1 MYQLNLLSLLLI
13 VIALCIFYNEY
24 NNKLTLPEICLFAIA
39 FIAIIRASYNYI
51 EIDNKLNKTN
61 TYESFLSNE
70 KGKKKLKGNKNNK
83 HLNKNST
90 NHLTKNNTKDK
101 FDVILNSEESEEYF
115 DIENEQKTINKLKQD
130 IHELKQNSIVD
141 KNAVNE
147 VNNLFG
153 VGVGINNK
161 ELFEDNNNSNTT
173 STTYSTTTT
182 KPTTTNP
189 ITTKPT
195 TTKPTTTKPTPTTKP
210 TTTKPTPTTKL
221 LKNGDEIKSVFN
233 PKIVIGKNNNGFGNT
248 DNSKWN
254 DAFKG
259 AEFNANFY
267 EKYKDNNKC
276 EQYNTFSSNTDEAL
290 RVQNYNDA
298 KKFVPGYT
306 YVPPENWSVPQYRPP
321 VCISSS
327 PNPLKLTG
335 LVDRGLPL
343 NVLELNPQGEVA
355 DTETDV
361 SLSNVGSMMPNFK
374 YEEEPFS
381 RPYV

>member
-24 NNKLTLPEICLFAIA
+24 NNKLTLPELCLFAIA
-39 FIAIIRASYNYI
+39 FIAIIRAAYNYI

-61 TYESFLSNE
+61 HYESFVSNE
-70 KGKKKLKGNKNNK
+70 KGKKSLKLNKKNKNAS
-83 HLNKNST
+83 KNGSNNSS
-90 NHLTKNNTKDK
+90 NHTTKDK

-130 IHELKQNSIVD
+130 IHELKKNSIVN

-147 VNNLFG
+147 VDSLFDM
-153 VGVGINNK
+153 GIHNK
-161 ELFEDNNNSNTT
+161 ELFEDNNVSPTPTT
-173 STTYSTTTT
+173 INSTTTT
-182 KPTTTNP
+182 N
-189 ITTKPT
+189 
-195 TTKPTTTKPTPTTKP
+195 PTPTTK
-210 TTTKPTPTTKL
+210 T

-248 DNSKWN
+248 DNNKWN

-276 EQYNTFSSNTDEAL
+276 DQYNTFSSNTDEAL

-321 VCISSS
+321 VCVSSS

>member
-24 NNKLTLPEICLFAIA
+24 NNKLTLPELCLFAIA
-39 FIAIIRASYNYI
+39 FIAIIRAAYNYI

-61 TYESFLSNE
+61 HYENFVSNE
-70 KGKKKLKGNKNNK
+70 KGKKSLKLNKKNKNAS
-83 HLNKNST
+83 KNGSNNSSSS
-90 NHLTKNNTKDK
+90 NHTTKDK

-115 DIENEQKTINKLKQD
+115 DIENEQKNINKLKQD
-130 IHELKQNSIVD
+130 IHELKKNSIVN
-141 KNAVNE
+141 KNAVKE
-147 VNNLFG
+147 VDSLFG
-153 VGVGINNK
+153 MGIHNK
-161 ELFEDNNNSNTT
+161 ELFEDNNVSPTPTT
-173 STTYSTTTT
+173 INSTTTT
-182 KPTTTNP
+182 N
-189 ITTKPT
+189 
-195 TTKPTTTKPTPTTKP
+195 PTPTTK
-210 TTTKPTPTTKL
+210 T

-248 DNSKWN
+248 DNNKWN

-276 EQYNTFSSNTDEAL
+276 DQYNTFSSNTDEAL

-321 VCISSS
+321 VCVSSS
-327 PNPLKLTG
+327 TNPLKLTG

-381 RPYV
+381 KPYV

>member
-1 MYQLNLLSLLLI
+1 MYQLNLLSLILI

-61 TYESFLSNE
+61 TYESFVSNE

-83 HLNKNST
+83 NLTKHS
-90 NHLTKNNTKDK
+90 TKNNTKDK

-147 VNNLFG
+147 VDNLFGVG

-182 KPTTTNP
+182 KPT
-189 ITTKPT
+189 
-195 TTKPTTTKPTPTTKP
+195 TTKP

-361 SLSNVGSMMPNFK
+361 SLSNVGSIMPNFK

>member
-1 MYQLNLLSLLLI
+1 
-13 VIALCIFYNEY
+13 
-24 NNKLTLPEICLFAIA
+24 
-39 FIAIIRASYNYI
+39 
-51 EIDNKLNKTN
+51 
-61 TYESFLSNE
+61 
-70 KGKKKLKGNKNNK
+70 
-83 HLNKNST
+83 
-90 NHLTKNNTKDK
+90 TKDK

-115 DIENEQKTINKLKQD
+115 DIENEQKNINKLKQD
-130 IHELKQNSIVD
+130 IHELKKNSIVN

-147 VNNLFG
+147 VDSLFDM
-153 VGVGINNK
+153 GIHNK
-161 ELFEDNNNSNTT
+161 ELFEDNNVSPTPTT
-173 STTYSTTTT
+173 INSTTTT
-182 KPTTTNP
+182 N
-189 ITTKPT
+189 
-195 TTKPTTTKPTPTTKP
+195 PTPTTK
-210 TTTKPTPTTKL
+210 T

-248 DNSKWN
+248 DNNKWN

-276 EQYNTFSSNTDEAL
+276 DQYNTFSSNTDEAL

-321 VCISSS
+321 VCVSSS

-355 DTETDV
+355 DTETEV

>member
-1 MYQLNLLSLLLI
+1 MYHLNLLSLLLI

-39 FIAIIRASYNYI
+39 FIAIVRASYNYI
-51 EIDNKLNKTN
+51 VIDNKLNKTN
-61 TYESFLSNE
+61 TYENFVSNE
-70 KGKKKLKGNKNNK
+70 KGKKSLKGNKNNK

-90 NHLTKNNTKDK
+90 NNSSKKAIKNNTKDK

-115 DIENEQKTINKLKQD
+115 DIENEQKNINKLKQD

-141 KNAVNE
+141 KTAVNK
-147 VNNLFG
+147 VDSLF
-153 VGVGINNK
+153 GVGINNK
-161 ELFEDNNNSNTT
+161 ELFGDNNVSPTTPPTATTT
-173 STTYSTTTT
+173 S
-182 KPTTTNP
+182 
-189 ITTKPT
+189 
-195 TTKPTTTKPTPTTKP
+195 PTTTKPTPTTKQ
-210 TTTKPTPTTKL
+210 

-276 EQYNTFSSNTDEAL
+276 DQYNTFSSNTDEAL

-298 KKFVPGYT
+298 KTFVPGYT

-321 VCISSS
+321 VCVSSS

-381 RPYV
+381 KPYV

>member
-1 MYQLNLLSLLLI
+1 MYQLNLLSLILI

-39 FIAIIRASYNYI
+39 FIAIVRASYNYI
-51 EIDNKLNKTN
+51 VIDNKLNKTN
-61 TYESFLSNE
+61 TYENFVSNE
-70 KGKKKLKGNKNNK
+70 KGKKSFKGNKNNK

-90 NHLTKNNTKDK
+90 NNSSKKAIKNNTKDK

-115 DIENEQKTINKLKQD
+115 DIENEQKNINKLKQD

-141 KNAVNE
+141 KTAVNK
-147 VNNLFG
+147 VDSLF
-153 VGVGINNK
+153 GVGINNK
-161 ELFEDNNNSNTT
+161 ELFGDNNDASPTTPPTSTTT
-173 STTYSTTTT
+173 ST
-182 KPTTTNP
+182 
-189 ITTKPT
+189 
-195 TTKPTTTKPTPTTKP
+195 TTTKPTPTTKQ
-210 TTTKPTPTTKL
+210 
-221 LKNGDEIKSVFN
+221 LKNGDEIKSVFS
-233 PKIVIGKNNNGFGNT
+233 PKILIGKNNNGFGNT

-276 EQYNTFSSNTDEAL
+276 DQYNTFSSNTDEAL

-298 KKFVPGYT
+298 KTFVPGYT

-321 VCISSS
+321 VCVSSS

-381 RPYV
+381 KPYV

>member
-1 MYQLNLLSLLLI
+1 MYKLNLLSLILI

-39 FIAIIRASYNYI
+39 FIAIVRASYNYI
-51 EIDNKLNKTN
+51 VIDNKLNKTN
-61 TYESFLSNE
+61 TYESFVS
-70 KGKKKLKGNKNNK
+70 KGKKSSKINKKNK
-83 HLNKNST
+83 HLNTKST
-90 NHLTKNNTKDK
+90 NHSSKKTTKDK

-147 VNNLFG
+147 VNSLF
-153 VGVGINNK
+153 GVGINNK
-161 ELFEDNNNSNTT
+161 ELFEDSNNSNTN
-173 STTYSTTTT
+173 S
-182 KPTTTNP
+182 
-189 ITTKPT
+189 
-195 TTKPTTTKPTPTTKP
+195 TPTQITKQ
-210 TTTKPTPTTKL
+210 
-221 LKNGDEIKSVFN
+221 LKNGDEIKSVFS
-233 PKIVIGKNNNGFGNT
+233 PKILIGKNKNGFGNT
-248 DNSKWN
+248 NNNKWN

-259 AEFNANFY
+259 AEFNLDVY

-276 EQYNTFSSNTDEAL
+276 NQYNTFSNNTDDAL

-306 YVPPENWSVPQYRPP
+306 YVPPENWSMPQYRPP

-361 SLSNVGSMMPNFK
+361 SLSNVGSIMPNFK

-381 RPYV
+381 KPYV

>member
-24 NNKLTLPEICLFAIA
+24 NNKLTLPELCLFAIA
-39 FIAIIRASYNYI
+39 FIAIIRAAYNYI

-61 TYESFLSNE
+61 HYENFVSNE
-70 KGKKKLKGNKNNK
+70 KGKKSLKLNKKNKNAS
-83 HLNKNST
+83 KNGSNNSSSS
-90 NHLTKNNTKDK
+90 NHTTKDK

-115 DIENEQKTINKLKQD
+115 DIENEQKNINKLKQD
-130 IHELKQNSIVD
+130 IHELKKNSIVN

-147 VNNLFG
+147 VDSLFDM
-153 VGVGINNK
+153 GIHNK
-161 ELFEDNNNSNTT
+161 ELFEDNNVSPTPTT
-173 STTYSTTTT
+173 INSTTTT
-182 KPTTTNP
+182 N
-189 ITTKPT
+189 
-195 TTKPTTTKPTPTTKP
+195 PTPTTK
-210 TTTKPTPTTKL
+210 T

-248 DNSKWN
+248 DNNKWN

-276 EQYNTFSSNTDEAL
+276 DQYNTFSSNTDEAL

-321 VCISSS
+321 VCVSSS

>member
-1 MYQLNLLSLLLI
+1 MYQLNLLSLILI

-39 FIAIIRASYNYI
+39 FIAIVRASYNYI
-51 EIDNKLNKTN
+51 VIDNKLNKTN
-61 TYESFLSNE
+61 TYENFVSNE
-70 KGKKKLKGNKNNK
+70 KGKKSLKGNKNNK

-90 NHLTKNNTKDK
+90 NNSSKKAIKNNTKDK

-115 DIENEQKTINKLKQD
+115 DIENEQKNINKLKQD

-141 KNAVNE
+141 KTAVNK
-147 VNNLFG
+147 VDSLF
-153 VGVGINNK
+153 GVGINNK
-161 ELFEDNNNSNTT
+161 ELFGDNNDASPTTTPTSTTT
-173 STTYSTTTT
+173 ST
-182 KPTTTNP
+182 
-189 ITTKPT
+189 
-195 TTKPTTTKPTPTTKP
+195 TTTKPTPTTKQ
-210 TTTKPTPTTKL
+210 
-221 LKNGDEIKSVFN
+221 LKNGDEIKSVFS
-233 PKIVIGKNNNGFGNT
+233 PKILIGKNNNGFGNT

-276 EQYNTFSSNTDEAL
+276 DQYNTFSSNTDEAL

-306 YVPPENWSVPQYRPP
+306 YVPPENWSVPQYIPP
-321 VCISSS
+321 VCVSSS

-381 RPYV
+381 KPYV

>member
-24 NNKLTLPEICLFAIA
+24 NNKLTLPELCLFAIA
-39 FIAIIRASYNYI
+39 FIAIIRAAYNYI

-61 TYESFLSNE
+61 HYENFVSNE
-70 KGKKKLKGNKNNK
+70 KGKKSLKLNKKNKNAS
-83 HLNKNST
+83 KNGSNNSS
-90 NHLTKNNTKDK
+90 NHTTKDK

-130 IHELKQNSIVD
+130 IHELKKNSIVN

-147 VNNLFG
+147 VDSLFDM
-153 VGVGINNK
+153 GIHNK
-161 ELFEDNNNSNTT
+161 ELFEDNNVSPTPTT
-173 STTYSTTTT
+173 INSTTTT
-182 KPTTTNP
+182 N
-189 ITTKPT
+189 
-195 TTKPTTTKPTPTTKP
+195 PTPTTK
-210 TTTKPTPTTKL
+210 T

-248 DNSKWN
+248 DNNKWN

-276 EQYNTFSSNTDEAL
+276 DQYNTFSSNTDEAL

-321 VCISSS
+321 VCVSSS

>member
-24 NNKLTLPEICLFAIA
+24 NNKLTLPELCLFAIA
-39 FIAIIRASYNYI
+39 FIAIIRAAYNYI

-61 TYESFLSNE
+61 HYENFVSNE
-70 KGKKKLKGNKNNK
+70 KGKKSLKLNKKNKNAS
-83 HLNKNST
+83 KNGSNNSS
-90 NHLTKNNTKDK
+90 NHTTKDK

-130 IHELKQNSIVD
+130 IHELKKNSIVN
-141 KNAVNE
+141 KTAVNE
-147 VNNLFG
+147 VDSLFDM
-153 VGVGINNK
+153 GIHNK
-161 ELFEDNNNSNTT
+161 ELFEDNNVSPTPTT
-173 STTYSTTTT
+173 INSTTTT
-182 KPTTTNP
+182 N
-189 ITTKPT
+189 
-195 TTKPTTTKPTPTTKP
+195 PTPTTK
-210 TTTKPTPTTKL
+210 T

-248 DNSKWN
+248 DNNKWN

-276 EQYNTFSSNTDEAL
+276 DQYNTFSSNTDEAL

-321 VCISSS
+321 VCVSSS

>member
-24 NNKLTLPEICLFAIA
+24 NNKLTLPELCLFAIA
-39 FIAIIRASYNYI
+39 FIAIIRAAYNYI

-61 TYESFLSNE
+61 HYENFVSNE
-70 KGKKKLKGNKNNK
+70 KGKKSLKLNKKNKNAS
-83 HLNKNST
+83 KNGSNNSSSS
-90 NHLTKNNTKDK
+90 NHTTKDK

-130 IHELKQNSIVD
+130 IHELKKNSIVN
-141 KNAVNE
+141 KTAVNE
-147 VNNLFG
+147 VDSLFDM
-153 VGVGINNK
+153 GIHNK
-161 ELFEDNNNSNTT
+161 ELFEDNNVSPTPTT
-173 STTYSTTTT
+173 INSTTTT
-182 KPTTTNP
+182 N
-189 ITTKPT
+189 
-195 TTKPTTTKPTPTTKP
+195 PTPTTK
-210 TTTKPTPTTKL
+210 T

-248 DNSKWN
+248 DNNKWN

-276 EQYNTFSSNTDEAL
+276 DQYNTFSSNTDEAL

-321 VCISSS
+321 VCVSSS

-355 DTETDV
+355 DTETEV

>member
-1 MYQLNLLSLLLI
+1 MYQLNLLSLILI

-39 FIAIIRASYNYI
+39 FIAIVRASYNYI
-51 EIDNKLNKTN
+51 VIDNKLNKTN
-61 TYESFLSNE
+61 TYESFVSNE
-70 KGKKKLKGNKNNK
+70 KGKKSLKGNKNNK

-90 NHLTKNNTKDK
+90 NNSSKKVNKDNTKDK

-115 DIENEQKTINKLKQD
+115 DIENEQKNINKLKQD

-141 KNAVNE
+141 KTAVNK
-147 VNNLFG
+147 VNSLF
-153 VGVGINNK
+153 GVGINNK
-161 ELFEDNNNSNTT
+161 ELFGDNNVSPTTPPTATTT
-173 STTYSTTTT
+173 S
-182 KPTTTNP
+182 
-189 ITTKPT
+189 
-195 TTKPTTTKPTPTTKP
+195 PTTTKPTPTTKQ
-210 TTTKPTPTTKL
+210 

-276 EQYNTFSSNTDEAL
+276 DQYNTFSSNTDEAL

-298 KKFVPGYT
+298 KTFVPGYT

-321 VCISSS
+321 VCVSSS

-381 RPYV
+381 KPYV

>member
-1 MYQLNLLSLLLI
+1 MYHLNLLSLLLI

-39 FIAIIRASYNYI
+39 FIAIVRASYNYI
-51 EIDNKLNKTN
+51 VIDNKLNKMN
-61 TYESFLSNE
+61 NYESFVSNE
-70 KGKKKLKGNKNNK
+70 KGKKSLKGNKNNK

-90 NHLTKNNTKDK
+90 NYSSKKTTKEATKDK

-130 IHELKQNSIVD
+130 IHELKQNSSVD
-141 KNAVNE
+141 KNAVNK
-147 VNNLFG
+147 VDSLF
-153 VGVGINNK
+153 GVGINNK
-161 ELFEDNNNSNTT
+161 ELFGDNNSDTT
-173 STTYSTTTT
+173 STSTTTT
-182 KPTTTNP
+182 TN
-189 ITTKPT
+189 
-195 TTKPTTTKPTPTTKP
+195 PTPTTKQ
-210 TTTKPTPTTKL
+210 L
-221 LKNGDEIKSVFN
+221 QNGDEIKSVFN
-233 PKIVIGKNNNGFGNT
+233 PKIIIGKNNNGFGNT
-248 DNSKWN
+248 YNNKWN

-259 AEFNANFY
+259 AEFNLDFY

-276 EQYNTFSSNTDEAL
+276 KQYNTFGNNTDDTL

-298 KKFVPGYT
+298 KTFVPGYT

-355 DTETDV
+355 DTESDV

-381 RPYV
+381 KPYV

>member
-24 NNKLTLPEICLFAIA
+24 NNKLTLPELCLFAIA
-39 FIAIIRASYNYI
+39 FIAIIRAAYNYI

-61 TYESFLSNE
+61 HYESFVSNE
-70 KGKKKLKGNKNNK
+70 KGKKSLKLNKKNKNAS
-83 HLNKNST
+83 KNGSNNSS
-90 NHLTKNNTKDK
+90 NHTTKDK

-115 DIENEQKTINKLKQD
+115 DIENEKKTINKLKQD
-130 IHELKQNSIVD
+130 IHELKKNSIVN

-147 VNNLFG
+147 VDSLFDM
-153 VGVGINNK
+153 GIHNK
-161 ELFEDNNNSNTT
+161 ELFEDNNVSPTPTT
-173 STTYSTTTT
+173 INSTTTT
-182 KPTTTNP
+182 N
-189 ITTKPT
+189 
-195 TTKPTTTKPTPTTKP
+195 PTPTTK
-210 TTTKPTPTTKL
+210 T

-248 DNSKWN
+248 DNNKWN

-276 EQYNTFSSNTDEAL
+276 DQYNTFSSNTDEAL

-321 VCISSS
+321 VCVSSS

>member
-24 NNKLTLPEICLFAIA
+24 NNKLTLPELCLFAIA
-39 FIAIIRASYNYI
+39 FIAIIRAAYNYI

-61 TYESFLSNE
+61 HYESFVSNE
-70 KGKKKLKGNKNNK
+70 KGKKSLKLNKKNKNAS
-83 HLNKNST
+83 KNGSNNSS
-90 NHLTKNNTKDK
+90 NHTTKDK

-115 DIENEQKTINKLKQD
+115 DIENEQKNINKLKQD
-130 IHELKQNSIVD
+130 IHELKKNSIVN
-141 KNAVNE
+141 KNAVKE
-147 VNNLFG
+147 VDSLFDM
-153 VGVGINNK
+153 GIHNK
-161 ELFEDNNNSNTT
+161 ELFEDNNVSPTPTT
-173 STTYSTTTT
+173 INSTTTT
-182 KPTTTNP
+182 N
-189 ITTKPT
+189 
-195 TTKPTTTKPTPTTKP
+195 PTPTTK
-210 TTTKPTPTTKL
+210 T

-248 DNSKWN
+248 DNNKWN

-276 EQYNTFSSNTDEAL
+276 DQYNTFSSNTDEAL

-321 VCISSS
+321 VCVSSS

-381 RPYV
+381 KPYV

>member
-24 NNKLTLPEICLFAIA
+24 NNKLTLPELCLFAIA
-39 FIAIIRASYNYI
+39 FIAIIRAAYNYI

-61 TYESFLSNE
+61 HYENFVSNE
-70 KGKKKLKGNKNNK
+70 KGKKSLKLNKKNKNAS
-83 HLNKNST
+83 KNGSNNSSSS
-90 NHLTKNNTKDK
+90 NHTTKDK

-115 DIENEQKTINKLKQD
+115 DIENEQKNINKLKQD
-130 IHELKQNSIVD
+130 IHELKKNSIVN

-147 VNNLFG
+147 VDSLFDM
-153 VGVGINNK
+153 GIHNK
-161 ELFEDNNNSNTT
+161 ELFEDNNVSPTPTT
-173 STTYSTTTT
+173 INSTTTT
-182 KPTTTNP
+182 N
-189 ITTKPT
+189 
-195 TTKPTTTKPTPTTKP
+195 PTPTTK
-210 TTTKPTPTTKL
+210 T

-248 DNSKWN
+248 DNNKWN

-276 EQYNTFSSNTDEAL
+276 DQYNTFSSNTDEAL

-321 VCISSS
+321 VCVSSS

-355 DTETDV
+355 DTETEV

>member
-24 NNKLTLPEICLFAIA
+24 NNKLTLPELCLFAIA
-39 FIAIIRASYNYI
+39 FIAIIRAAYNYI

-61 TYESFLSNE
+61 HYENFVSNE
-70 KGKKKLKGNKNNK
+70 KGKKSLKLNKKNKNAS
-83 HLNKNST
+83 KNGSNNSSSS
-90 NHLTKNNTKDK
+90 NHTTKDK

-115 DIENEQKTINKLKQD
+115 DIENEKKTINKLKQD
-130 IHELKQNSIVD
+130 IHELKKNSIVN
-141 KNAVNE
+141 KTAVNE
-147 VNNLFG
+147 VDSLFDM
-153 VGVGINNK
+153 GIHNK
-161 ELFEDNNNSNTT
+161 ELFEDNNVSPTPTT
-173 STTYSTTTT
+173 INSTTTT
-182 KPTTTNP
+182 N
-189 ITTKPT
+189 
-195 TTKPTTTKPTPTTKP
+195 PTPTTK
-210 TTTKPTPTTKL
+210 T

-248 DNSKWN
+248 DNNKWN

-276 EQYNTFSSNTDEAL
+276 DQYNTFSSNTDEAL

-321 VCISSS
+321 VCVSSS

-355 DTETDV
+355 DTETEV